1 MVGLPE
7 CSLGERIRPYF
18 QLLELSSYKELRLSD
33 PFYRSKDW
41 FRARAKVL
49 ARDNYQCVFCGVS
62 VRGKGLGVVDHIHRR
77 KVRPDLSLEL
87 SNLQTLCT
95 FHHESTKKIV
105 ENRADQPVISASG
118 FPPGWE

>member
-1 MVGLPE
+1 M
-7 CSLGERIRPYF
+7 
-18 QLLELSSYKELRLSD
+18 SD

-49 ARDNYQCVFCGVS
+49 ARDNYQCVFCRVS
-62 VRGKGLGVVDHIHRR
+62 VRGKGLGIVDHIQPR
-77 KVRPDLSLEL
+77 KKRPDLSLEL

-95 FHHESTKKIV
+95 FHHESTKKMV
-105 ENRADQPVISASG
+105 ENRADQPEISLSG